1 MTALN
6 RERSFAVSHELV
18 EQYTSDPSDVIELD
32 ERDADVLCWRLEQL
46 QRAGYSGEIAYAL
59 AEDTAVDLHAACDLI
74 RRGCPART
82 AYRILV

>member
-1 MTALN
+1 VN
-6 RERSFAVSHELV
+6 RELIEQFA
-18 EQYTSDPSDVIELD
+18 SDRTDVLELD

-46 QRAGYSGEIAYAL
+46 QLAGYSGEIAYAL

-74 RRGCPART
+74 RRGCPAPT